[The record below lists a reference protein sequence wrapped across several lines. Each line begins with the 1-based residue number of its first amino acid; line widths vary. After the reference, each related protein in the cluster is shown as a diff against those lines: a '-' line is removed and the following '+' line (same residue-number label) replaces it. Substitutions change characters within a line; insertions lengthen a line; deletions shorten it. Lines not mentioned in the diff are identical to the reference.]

1 MNFRNSFCVVPGVC
15 VAVMLLCGIGCEQ
28 PSVSLIPDRIHTVAV
43 ETFSNKT
50 IRFGLEEELTR
61 NIIDEFIHDGRLSI
75 AQAHRA
81 DSLLT
86 GEITKYSLEPVS
98 YDENYVVEA
107 YRISVEVDMKYTDLA
122 TDKVLIQE
130 MGTPYAVTYYVT
142 PTAGETVETEDQAQ
156 ERLASELAQ
165 ELVNLVLRW
174 R

>member
-1 MNFRNSFCVVPGVC
+1 MNFRNPFYVLPGVC
-15 VAVMLLCGIGCEQ
+15 IAVVLLCGIGCEQ

-61 NIIDEFIHDGRLSI
+61 NIIDEFIRDGRLSI
-75 AQAHRA
+75 TSTNQA

-86 GEITKYSLEPVS
+86 GEITRYSLEPVS
-98 YDENYVVEA
+98 YDENYIVEA

-130 MGTPYAVTYYVT
+130 TCTPYAVTYYVT
-142 PTAGETVETEDQAQ
+142 PKAGGAVETEDDAQ

-165 ELVNLVLRW
+165 ELVELVLRW

>member
-1 MNFRNSFCVVPGVC
+1 MNFRNSFYVSLGVC
-15 VAVMLLCGIGCEQ
+15 VAVILLCGIGCEQ
-28 PSVSLIPDRIHTVAV
+28 PPVSLIPDRIHTVAV

-61 NIIDEFIHDGRLSI
+61 DIIDEFIRDGRLSI
-75 AQAHRA
+75 AEVNRA

-86 GEITKYSLEPVS
+86 GEITRYSLEPVS
-98 YDENYVVEA
+98 YDENYIVEA

-142 PTAGETVETEDQAQ
+142 PTAGEMVETEDDAQ
-156 ERLASELAQ
+156 KRLAGELAQ

>member
-1 MNFRNSFCVVPGVC
+1 MNLKNSFCVSLGVC

-50 IRFGLEEELTR
+50 IRFGLEEELTWD
-61 NIIDEFIHDGRLSI
+61 IIDEFIRDGRLSI
-75 AQAHRA
+75 AETSRA

-86 GEITKYSLEPVS
+86 GEITRYSLEPVS
-98 YDENYVVEA
+98 YDENYIVEA
-107 YRISVEVDMKYTDLA
+107 YRISVEIDMKFTDLA
-122 TDKVLIQE
+122 TNKVFIQE
-130 MGTPYAVTYYVT
+130 TGIPYAVTYYVT
-142 PTAGETVETEDQAQ
+142 PKAGEAVGTEDDAQ

>member
-1 MNFRNSFCVVPGVC
+1 MNFRNSLCILSGIC
-15 VAVMLLCGIGCEQ
+15 VAVMLLCSTGCEQ
-28 PSVSLIPDRIHTVAV
+28 PSLSLIPDRIHTVAV

-50 IRFGLEEELTR
+50 ARFGLEEELTR
-61 NIIDEFIHDGRLSI
+61 YIIDEFIQDGRLSI
-75 AQAHRA
+75 AGANQA

-98 YDENYVVEA
+98 YDENYIVEA

-122 TDKVLIQE
+122 TNKVLIQE
-130 MGTPYAVTYYVT
+130 MTPYSVTYYVT
-142 PTAGETVETEDQAQ
+142 PTAGEAVETEKQAQ

-165 ELVNLVLRW
+165 ELVNLILRW